1 MISSKNNVA
10 AVAFLCLVF
19 VIGNNRVM
27 VESAKILGIF
37 PTASKSHWILGSSL
51 LKELAQDGHEVT
63 MISPFPLKNAPKTYR
78 DVNIAYNTNLFD
90 DIMDEVFEK
99 IDDSIVE
106 KMMELGT
113 FVNEITNTTLSS
125 PEVQALIHSD
135 ETFDLLILEIFLD
148 DALLGFADRFNCPVV
163 GMSTFGASSWVNSLT
178 GSPQPL
184 SYVPHPMS
192 SFTDKMNFWQRLGN
206 VLFTA
211 FDETLLTAMCNPIQ
225 QRHYNHYFP
234 NATRSLDEMRRHG
247 VSLVLI
253 NSHFSLSFPRPY
265 LPNLIEVGGFHV
277 NRKVNPLPED
287 IKSFIEQSE
296 HGVIYFSMG
305 SNLKPSKMDKQK
317 RNDVIKVLSS
327 LKQNIIWKWDDD
339 TLVVDKKKF
348 LIGKWFPQDDILA
361 HPNVKLFITHGG
373 LLSCTES
380 IYHGVPIVGIPIF
393 GDQLLNMA
401 RAEQSGWGI
410 GVTYTELN
418 EQTFSKAITTV
429 LGDPSYAANVK
440 TISRRMRDQPLAPMD
455 TAKFWV
461 EYVLRHDG
469 AKHLISSAQDLN
481 FVQYNNLDV
490 YLFIGAVLLTILF
503 VIRSGLRKLY
513 RTLLK
518 RNRSTQTVKK
528 TN

>member
-317 RNDVIKVLSS
+317 RNDVIKVLSN

-429 LGDPSYAANVK
+429 LGDPSSKSHWILGSALMK
-440 TISRRMRDQPLAPMD
+440 EL
-455 TAKFWV
+455 
-461 EYVLRHDG
+461 
-469 AKHLISSAQDLN
+469 AQDGHE
-481 FVQYNNLDV
+481 VSYW
-490 YLFIGAVLLTILF
+490 
-503 VIRSGLRKLY
+503 
-513 RTLLK
+513 
-518 RNRSTQTVKK
+518 
-528 TN
+528 